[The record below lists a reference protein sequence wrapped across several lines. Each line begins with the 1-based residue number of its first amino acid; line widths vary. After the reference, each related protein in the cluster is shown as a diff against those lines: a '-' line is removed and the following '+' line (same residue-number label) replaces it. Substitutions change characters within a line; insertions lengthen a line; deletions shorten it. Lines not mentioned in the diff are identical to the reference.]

1 MPDHRA
7 ATQTRYP
14 WRAVARTA
22 LAVGLPLIAGAP
34 LIYQAATLH
43 DPAAATGLAAAVLG
57 VAGAIT
63 RVMALPLV
71 NDFLTKIGLGA
82 EPKNPA

>member
-1 MPDHRA
+1 MADHRA

-22 LAVGLPLIAGAP
+22 IAVVFPLIAGAP

-43 DPAAATGLAAAVLG
+43 DPAAATGIAAAVLG
-57 VAGAIT
+57 IAGAIT

>member
-1 MPDHRA
+1 MADHRA

-14 WRAVARTA
+14 WRATARTVLA
-22 LAVGLPLIAGAP
+22 LILPLIAGAP
-34 LIYQAATLH
+34 LIYQAATQH
-43 DPAAATGLAAAVLG
+43 DPLAATGWAGIVLG
-57 VAGAIT
+57 VAGGIT

-82 EPKNPA
+82 EPKTPA